1 MLNPG
6 PNQNTGIGLVTSVPE
21 ETRRLSPIRTRVR
34 LRGRDMYGGPIVFGA
49 GSMQSSLGT
58 SSSTSLPPIAAG
70 ASMASSLKRSN
81 RLLSAAPYNA
91 SMRIHNRNQRQSQQ
105 QQQQLNYS
113 KKDHEDYSQ
122 MDQSGISST
131 AKVILDTLEKMST
144 PIKDAQKIPLPAARA
159 ETRRAIA
166 EQLLECPSSSSG
178 GGCGGSAGS
187 SPTTSAGSESSSSYS
202 RRRPRLGRTT
212 PVLSSNTSGQLLN
225 GPPLRT
231 LFSPV
236 PSTIHGATTAS
247 RCERNGSLSVT
258 TYTPSSSV
266 KRLSGNESMP
276 NSKSSKTVSTATL
289 ALSPG
294 KKNTFPFSVPDL
306 HPSTKTKNVVR
317 TSSSGKIRSK
327 VGEKAKLRTE
337 KALFDGVGNSNGEEQ
352 PQHLRNAT
360 ETINPFM
367 KMNAMPQFNFPQ
379 EGGIRGVSNSKN
391 ANREDRDNSAQVAD
405 KLKTSSCDNP
415 LPVSS
420 NSVNMSFLTSE
431 HQVSIVPKS
440 AGTSTGPTN
449 FTFTQP
455 LLVAHLPVCSL
466 GNSDHFSYAFSDPA
480 KLSSGCAGHHRDL
493 NKMDAA
499 RSSFASPLMSSS
511 SRIANL
517 PDLTSSA
524 SSCENLKKL
533 SEPQPKP
540 VGIAP
545 VAETLKSASVM
556 DILSGN
562 GHHKLPDV
570 AASAGKL
577 SSPVKL
583 LAQGTV
589 LDILGQNSQ
598 NGSDSWNFSQ
608 PRKPWH

>member
-1 MLNPG
+1 
-6 PNQNTGIGLVTSVPE
+6 
-21 ETRRLSPIRTRVR
+21 
-34 LRGRDMYGGPIVFGA
+34 MYGGMKLEKANDILRTKIVPLFSGPIVFGA
-49 GSMQSSLGT
+49 GSMQSCLGT
-58 SSSTSLPPIAAG
+58 SSSTSLPPMAAA
-70 ASMASSLKRSN
+70 ASMASSLRRSN

-91 SMRIHNRNQRQSQQ
+91 SMRIHNRNQRPSQQ
-105 QQQQLNYS
+105 QQQQLSYS
-113 KKDHEDYSQ
+113 KNDHEDYSQ

-144 PIKDAQKIPLPAARA
+144 PIKDAQRIPLPAARA

-212 PVLSSNTSGQLLN
+212 PVLSSNASGQLLN

-236 PSTIHGATTAS
+236 PSNIHGATTAS
-247 RCERNGSLSVT
+247 RCERNGSSSVS
-258 TYTPSSSV
+258 TYSPSSSV
-266 KRLSGNESMP
+266 KRLSGDESMP
-276 NSKSSKTVSTATL
+276 NSKSSKTVPTASP
-289 ALSPG
+289 ALSTG
-294 KKNTFPFSVPDL
+294 KKNAYPFSVPSL
-306 HPSTKTKNVVR
+306 QPSTKSKNAVG

-337 KALFDGVGNSNGEEQ
+337 KALFAGVGNGNGEEQ
-352 PQHLRNAT
+352 PPHLRNAT

-379 EGGIRGVSNSKN
+379 EGRIRREPDPKN

-405 KLKTSSCDNP
+405 KLKTSSVDP

-420 NSVNMSFLTSE
+420 NSVNISFPTLE
-431 HQVSIVPKS
+431 PKVSAVPKP
-440 AGTSTGPTN
+440 AGTSTGPTT

-466 GNSDHFSYAFSDPA
+466 GSSDHFSYAFSDPA
-480 KLSSGCAGHHRDL
+480 KPSSGCARRLRDL
-493 NKMDAA
+493 NKMEAA
-499 RSSFASPLMSSS
+499 ASSFSSPLMSPS
-511 SRIANL
+511 SRTANL

-524 SSCENLKKL
+524 SSCENMKKL
-533 SEPQPKP
+533 SESKPKP
-540 VGIAP
+540 AGIAP

-562 GHHKLPDV
+562 GEIFERFLY
-570 AASAGKL
+570 
-577 SSPVKL
+577 SSN
-583 LAQGTV
+583 A
-589 LDILGQNSQ
+589 
-598 NGSDSWNFSQ
+598 
-608 PRKPWH
+608 